1 MTDSYEESDTL
12 RRGSFEDRFGES
24 RYRTEE
30 SRESLIQPEKPL
42 PRQERDTERKEAPK
56 KKGKSIVELLTNGQD
71 AGTFARS
78 MNLDPEMSEKILVP
92 LLSLLDKY
100 NIGESVTANP
110 RVESAT
116 NAFEVIRDVAPVIR
130 GAAEFISGRQQELK
144 DDDMAYLDAIRQS
157 QSVTDASLFSDD
169 DDDDLFLMSDEE
181 ETVAQPEP
189 IVNQPPPPAFNSF
202 GAKDWNAFF
211 SAEAGGV
218 ANDPL
223 DNQVTREL
231 EATQNAVN
239 AWAAGQS
246 AEIAANKK
254 KSGVFTAPNQIGTTE
269 DFDLTGGMPID
280 YVSMMDTQFAIVDVS
295 DLAKEQGLSVNDVM
309 KEDSQ
314 RKINGQTEDFEPE
327 PFDLTDLAQEEES
340 EVDYSQFEVP
350 DNAME
355 YDPLTVEGFEIP
367 QFTVEDLENDTED

>member
-1 MTDSYEESDTL
+1 MTDEDYGYLAEDSDRL
-12 RRGSFEDRFGES
+12 RNGSFEDRFGSNRIENKD
-24 RYRTEE
+24 
-30 SRESLIQPEKPL
+30 SLIQPES
-42 PRQERDTERKEAPK
+42 RQEIPNRAETKP
-56 KKGKSIVELLTNGQD
+56 KKGKNIVELITGGED
-71 AGTFARS
+71 VGAFARK

-100 NIGESVTANP
+100 KIGENITANP

-130 GAAEFISGRQQELK
+130 GAAEFISGRQQELQA
-144 DDDMAYLDAIRQS
+144 DDLQYLEAIRQS
-157 QSVTDASLFSDD
+157 QAITDASLFDD
-169 DDDDLFLMSDEE
+169 DDDDLFMISEE
-181 ETVAQPEP
+181 DPVVQQP
-189 IVNQPPPPAFNSF
+189 IVEQPPPPAFGSF
-202 GAKDWNAFF
+202 GANDWNAFF

-218 ANDPL
+218 KKDPL

-231 EATQNAVN
+231 EGINNAVN

-280 YVSMMDTQFAIVDVS
+280 FVSMMDTQFAIVDVS

-327 PFDLTDLAQEEES
+327 PFDLKDLEEEEPDF
-340 EVDYSQFEVP
+340 EVDYSLVP
-350 DNAME
+350 EEAEE
-355 YDPLTVEGFEIP
+355 YDPFTVAGFEIP
-367 QFTVEDLENDTED
+367 KFSADDLDDLED

>member
-24 RYRTEE
+24 RYRPEE

-42 PRQERDTERKEAPK
+42 HHQERNTAKKEEPK
-56 KKGKSIVELLTNGQD
+56 KKGKSLVELLTNGQD

-181 ETVAQPEP
+181 VEETPEP
-189 IVNQPPPPAFNSF
+189 VINQPPPPAFNSF
-202 GAKDWNAFF
+202 GANDWNAFF

-239 AWAAGQS
+239 AWASQQS
-246 AEIAANKK
+246 SEIAANKK

-269 DFDLTGGMPID
+269 DFDLTGGMPVD

>member
-12 RRGSFEDRFGES
+12 RRGSFEDRFGDS

-42 PRQERDTERKEAPK
+42 PRQERNTERKEAPK

-71 AGTFARS
+71 AGTFARQ

-100 NIGESVTANP
+100 KIGESVTANP

-169 DDDDLFLMSDEE
+169 EDDDLFLMSDEE

-202 GAKDWNAFF
+202 GANDWNAFF

-239 AWAAGQS
+239 AWASQQS

-254 KSGVFTAPNQIGTTE
+254 KSGVFTAPNQIGTTD
-269 DFDLTGGMPID
+269 DFDLTGGMPVD

-340 EVDYSQFEVP
+340 EMDYSQFEVP